1 MIFQLLSR
9 WYMWW
14 WFCFE
19 IFVLFSSSAEIST
32 QSTITFHYRH
42 SKLDNLTI
50 PGSEWHPCVWSHA
63 LMWVPEFGFVYW
75 HHPRH
80 CKSID
85 TKCGDDSVS
94 CASETWSVHL
104 YISIFLWSLTLFHLS
119 EWPSGL
125 WSHVLTWVPNISQ
138 FGFIYQH
145 HPLCCKSVN
154 ARHSDNG
161 MSCASWTC
169 LICWYESTLRASI
182 FVSP

>member
-1 MIFQLLSR
+1 MPLSSCLKLTLLQCSVWKKKYKGTGLVTEVRFRLSSVFAHIGGQIEVWEPQGLHMIFQLLSR

-19 IFVLFSSSAEIST
+19 IFILFSSSAEIST
-32 QSTITFHYRH
+32 QSAITFHYRH

-50 PGSEWHPCVWSHA
+50 PGSEWHPCVWSHV

-75 HHPRH
+75 HHPLH

-104 YISIFLWSLTLFHLS
+104 YISIFY
-119 EWPSGL
+119 GL
-125 WSHVLTWVPNISQ
+125 
-138 FGFIYQH
+138 
-145 HPLCCKSVN
+145 
-154 ARHSDNG
+154 
-161 MSCASWTC
+161 
-169 LICWYESTLRASI
+169 
-182 FVSP
+182 